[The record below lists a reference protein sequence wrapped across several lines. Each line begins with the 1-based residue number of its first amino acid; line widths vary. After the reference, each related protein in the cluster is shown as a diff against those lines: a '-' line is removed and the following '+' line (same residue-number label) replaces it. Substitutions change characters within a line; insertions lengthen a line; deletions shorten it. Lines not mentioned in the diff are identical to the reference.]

1 MRCATF
7 QLAGDDGGAT
17 AHTII
22 EQLQQVAALVRGN
35 GCQRKVVDQQ
45 QIEAREL
52 REAAREAAVAVR
64 HKQLLQKRE
73 AHVYNTLWPARAAC
87 CPRAQSI
94 GVERYADAPLQETP
108 AGRAKRSGATGRTS
122 AAAGQRY
129 WAIGGVQN
137 AAKPHRYGDPRELLE
152 VQAALF
158 STLRVAVSDPRFHV
172 NQ

>member
-1 MRCATF
+1 MRAVHDAVQDGIGQRRLNQPLVPCCQR
-7 QLAGDDGGAT
+7 QLECGAPHFSWLVMMMERQPT
-17 AHTII
+17 RS
-22 EQLQQVAALVRGN
+22 LSSSKQVAALVRGI

-73 AHVYNTLWPARAAC
+73 AHVYSTLWPARAAC
-87 CPRAQSI
+87 CPRAQAVD
-94 GVERYADAPLQETP
+94 VERYADAPLQKTP
-108 AGRAKRSGATGRTS
+108 ARRAKRSAPTGRTA

-137 AAKPHRYGDPRELLE
+137 AAQSP
-152 VQAALF
+152 
-158 STLRVAVSDPRFHV
+158 
-172 NQ
+172 

>member
-1 MRCATF
+1 MLPTAAGMRCATF

-73 AHVYNTLWPARAAC
+73 AHVYSTLWPARAAC
-87 CPRAQSI
+87 CPRAQAV
-94 GVERYADAPLQETP
+94 GVERYADAPLQKTP
-108 AGRAKRSGATGRTS
+108 AGRAKRSAATGRTS
-122 AAAGQRY
+122 AAA
-129 WAIGGVQN
+129 GVQN